1 LLLNSYKV
9 LFIRKLANLLLSEIY
24 SNYSESLIK
33 VTISKKNIIVVK
45 PDIKEINEIPLY
57 QINFLI
63 DFLRFIWEKCSS
75 AIYKNDNN
83 FPLQKKFFMDNFL
96 CRVRICLVGFV

>member
-1 LLLNSYKV
+1 MRLLLNSYKV

-45 PDIKEINEIPLY
+45 PDIKEINEIPWY
-57 QINFLI
+57 
-63 DFLRFIWEKCSS
+63 
-75 AIYKNDNN
+75 
-83 FPLQKKFFMDNFL
+83 
-96 CRVRICLVGFV
+96 